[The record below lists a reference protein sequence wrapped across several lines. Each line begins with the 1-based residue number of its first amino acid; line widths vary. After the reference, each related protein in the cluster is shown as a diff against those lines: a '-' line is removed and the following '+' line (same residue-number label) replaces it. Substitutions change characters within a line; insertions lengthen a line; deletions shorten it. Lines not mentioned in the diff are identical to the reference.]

1 MEAVRVGDEGA
12 VDVIYFIS
20 HYLGWLNLGQKF
32 DDIYVTCVSTFFFS
46 GDIAMEEIL

>member
-20 HYLGWLNLGQKF
+20 HYLGWLNLGKKF
-32 DDIYVTCVSTFFFS
+32 DDICYLCLTLFF
-46 GDIAMEEIL
+46 